1 MDWLKETLRSLK
13 VKYEWKQS
21 AMVPNIY
28 RETEQ
33 NKTVWRFM
41 SENTIPTYLLT
52 QILTPTHI
60 VTEGRQK
67 NCKSYF
73 KLSSYS

>member
-1 MDWLKETLRSLK
+1 
-13 VKYEWKQS
+13 
-21 AMVPNIY
+21 MVPNIY

>member
-13 VKYEWKQS
+13 VKYEWKRS

-28 RETEQ
+28 RKQ
-33 NKTVWRFM
+33 SRIKQSDVSCLKTQFQHIY
-41 SENTIPTYLLT
+41 S